1 MAGSTGS
8 GSGSVERSLVSIF
21 RQNGAAWAAIIEE
34 QGGKRW
40 EAETL
45 AELERRLAHADS
57 TQRVRCE
64 SRASRVAYV
73 TTACRNTARVVIARE
88 TGLFARAV
96 GGDVKAA
103 QDLLMVFW
111 TEIERAVHRARA
123 EEYDSIVFAR
133 VVEGF
138 ASAVTSRRTPF
149 RAKDPDALPRL
160 VRVICERVITKVLA
174 EHGLRGKE
182 AVHVFPFDD
191 RRLEDSGE
199 AATEEDRRLLES
211 LICIAVAAPAT
222 ETDEGGSE
230 SFSAMAAAGCLM
242 EFLAKVT
249 PTGARTLQDTLLS
262 ALDAMP
268 ENHRRAVLA
277 RAYHSAWSV
286 EELVE
291 ALGGGVKPTVFRT
304 WLKRGRD
311 YLAVRV
317 REFLCSVTV
326 EEMSD
331 REEARRLRRLQQA
344 LAIEVEPAV

>member
-1 MAGSTGS
+1 M
-8 GSGSVERSLVSIF
+8 
-21 RQNGAAWAAIIEE
+21 
-34 QGGKRW
+34 
-40 EAETL
+40 
-45 AELERRLAHADS
+45 
-57 TQRVRCE
+57 
-64 SRASRVAYV
+64 

-96 GGDVKAA
+96 GGDVRAA

-149 RAKDPDALPRL
+149 RAKNPDALPRL

-182 AVHVFPFDD
+182 AVHIFPFDD

-211 LICIAVAAPAT
+211 LICIAVAAQPT
-222 ETDEGGSE
+222 EPDEGGSE
-230 SFSAMAAAGCLM
+230 SGSAMAAAGCLM
-242 EFLAKVT
+242 EFLA
-249 PTGARTLQDTLLS
+249 TGARTLQDALLS

-277 RAYHSAWSV
+277 RAYHPAWSV

-331 REEARRLRRLQQA
+331 HEEARRLCRLRQA
-344 LAIEVEPAV
+344 LALEVEPVV